1 MHLFIHDS
9 FNPALVAFLAGEFP
23 ALDKLGT
30 GWVQT
35 VPGWPD

>member
-9 FNPALVAFLAGEFP
+9 FNPALVAFLAVAILAHKKP
-23 ALDKLGT
+23 GT